1 MRTLRSP
8 MFRKGG
14 FANEGIMHGLDR
26 KGYSNGSEWE
36 NTTQSEWE
44 DIAKTY
50 DMVGTLS
57 TDYTDPENIE
67 KWSQPINYDFFN
79 WLASDKVKAR
89 EEKIK
94 QEEALA
100 AAVAAAAAGKI
111 PGRGDEEMMGTGEW
125 FAAQKDNK
133 KDNALEKIIAKKE
146 TLNEK
151 NKRYLSM
158 MAPHMQKRMIA
169 DAWGAASES
178 FEKSTGNTKQ
188 DIARALGAAGRA
200 MSDTRGIADKVSML
214 TLQGEIMKD
223 VEAAKPKK
231 LSNYEYL
238 AQLSKTD
245 PATFNKLMKSGDT
258 TAEMA
263 IEFSK
268 KYQTR
273 GAERGLG
280 DAYQLKA
287 SSANA
292 KNYGGTL
299 DLTTDG
305 KTADFEKMVKGQ
317 IYYNYLDLNFYAIG
331 DDGKPTQVA
340 KPDYLK

>member
-1 MRTLRSP
+1 MAILKRP

-14 FANEGIMHGLDR
+14 SANEGIMHGLDR
-26 KGYSNGSEWE
+26 KGYDEGTN
-36 NTTQSEWE
+36 WE

-50 DMVGTLS
+50 GYGPSKILS
-57 TDYTDPENIE
+57 TDYMDPGNIE
-67 KWSQPINYDFFN
+67 KWSEPSTDFDFFK
-79 WLASDKVKAR
+79 WAVKDKVKERA
-89 EEKIK
+89 EKIE
-94 QEEALA
+94 QEETRALQNINA
-100 AAVAAAAAGKI
+100 AKLEGIKPVIEKKK
-111 PGRGDEEMMGTGEW
+111 R
-125 FAAQKDNK
+125 DNG
-133 KDNALEKIIAKKE
+133 NQLEKIIAKKE
-146 TLNEK
+146 SFSDR

-178 FEKSTGNTKQ
+178 FEKSTGDTKQ

-200 MSDTRGIADKVSML
+200 MSDTRDIYDKVSML

-245 PATFNKLMKSGDT
+245 PATFNKIMKSGDT
-258 TAEMA
+258 ITEMA

-268 KYQTR
+268 KYQSNR
-273 GAERGLG
+273 AARGLG